1 MIQEIADL
9 FFYDKPAK
17 RDKWMEL
24 FRDPLW
30 QPIYEAPLSAHRDLA
45 YKQLKKVA

>member
-9 FFYDKPAK
+9 FFYDQLPK

-30 QPIYEAPLSAHRDLA
+30 QPIYEAPLSAHR
-45 YKQLKKVA
+45 